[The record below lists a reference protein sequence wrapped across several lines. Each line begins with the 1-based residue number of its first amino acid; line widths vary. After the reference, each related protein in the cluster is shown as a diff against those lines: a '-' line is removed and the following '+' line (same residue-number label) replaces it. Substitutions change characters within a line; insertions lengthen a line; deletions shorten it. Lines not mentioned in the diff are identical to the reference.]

1 MFLIISSI
9 FAGGIQA
16 GDWTDYVECTPLQGG
31 TYATCNADCNEDNPD
46 CYYGNGIASSDQ
58 HCYCYT
64 NMGPALSGLRRALI
78 TKDIDA
84 IECTPLEG
92 GTYAGCNTYCNFRNS
107 DCYYGNGA
115 ASPGQT
121 CYCYTDKDLATNKPT
136 IKPSES
142 EVNTIECTPLEGG
155 DYKSCNANC
164 YEGNSDCYYGTGAAL
179 NGEHCY
185 CYTDSF
191 KSVESIECAPL
202 EGGN

>member
-78 TKDIDA
+78 TKDIDD

-92 GTYAGCNTYCNFRNS
+92 GKLMQDVTHIVIFVILIVIMVLVLHYPVLLWYWCC
-107 DCYYGNGA
+107 
-115 ASPGQT
+115 
-121 CYCYTDKDLATNKPT
+121 
-136 IKPSES
+136 IKWR
-142 EVNTIECTPLEGG
+142 TLLLL
-155 DYKSCNANC
+155 Y
-164 YEGNSDCYYGTGAAL
+164 
-179 NGEHCY
+179 
-185 CYTDSF
+185 
-191 KSVESIECAPL
+191 
-202 EGGN
+202 

>member
-92 GTYAGCNTYCNFRNS
+92 GTYAGCNTYCNFLQNVM
-107 DCYYGNGA
+107 
-115 ASPGQT
+115 QIV
-121 CYCYTDKDLATNKPT
+121 
-136 IKPSES
+136 IK
-142 EVNTIECTPLEGG
+142 VILIVIMVMVRHHLVKLVIVILIKIYQPL
-155 DYKSCNANC
+155 NQ
-164 YEGNSDCYYGTGAAL
+164 
-179 NGEHCY
+179 
-185 CYTDSF
+185 
-191 KSVESIECAPL
+191 P
-202 EGGN
+202 

>member
-78 TKDIDA
+78 TKDIDD

-92 GTYAGCNTYCNFRNS
+92 GNYKDCNANCYPAYAGCNTYCNFRNS
-107 DCYYGNGA
+107 DCYYG
-115 ASPGQT
+115 
-121 CYCYTDKDLATNKPT
+121 
-136 IKPSES
+136 
-142 EVNTIECTPLEGG
+142 
-155 DYKSCNANC
+155 
-164 YEGNSDCYYGTGAAL
+164 TGAPL
-179 NGEHCY
+179 PGRLLLWYWC
-185 CYTDSF
+185 
-191 KSVESIECAPL
+191 SITWSNL
-202 EGGN
+202 LLLY

>member
-92 GTYAGCNTYCNFRNS
+92 GNYAECNANCYKGNS

-121 CYCYTDKDLATNKPT
+121 CYCYTDNA
-136 IKPSES
+136 E
-142 EVNTIECTPLEGG
+142 
-155 DYKSCNANC
+155 CNANC
-164 YEGNSDCYYGTGAAL
+164 YEGNSDCYYGTGAASP
-179 NGEHCY
+179 GQHCY
-185 CYTDSF
+185 CYTD
-191 KSVESIECAPL
+191 KPKPVKSIECTPL
-202 EGGN
+202 E